1 MAYALLILL
10 FSGVICLIVGADLN
24 ANATTFW
31 KKAEGVFLTA
41 VGIIGILAPIYYL
54 ASMH

>member
-1 MAYALLILL
+1 MAYALIIIL
-10 FSGVICLIVGADLN
+10 FSGFICLIVGADLN

-41 VGIIGILAPIYYL
+41 VGIIGLLAPIYLL

>member
-1 MAYALLILL
+1 MAYALIMTL

-31 KKAEGVFLTA
+31 KKAEGVLLTA
-41 VGIIGILAPIYYL
+41 VGIIGMLLPIFYL
-54 ASMH
+54 STMH